1 MALTLVQAS
10 RQPELFSQLE
20 KFVLPYEKFNVTLYE
35 KILSEDES
43 VYALVGNT
51 TKAVFSYSKGKNF
64 VCCAP
69 RWTQEIQ
76 TAIVDFLKDR
86 KVLCVHGEE
95 STVLN
100 LQKILD
106 SRAEQIDE
114 RNMFLME
121 YMGRIYI
128 NPQVRVFLCGSGD
141 EEALMPL
148 QIRFITE
155 EILPAWKEINLPL
168 ERMNLA
174 KALKNNLV
182 YGAGTETEIFA
193 KANINLYSSKIIQ
206 ISGVFTAESHRC
218 KGYASS
224 LVNTVA
230 LLAQKVGRKA
240 TLLVRQENL
249 NAMAAYRKAGFSI
262 SGTYKAV
269 YYRDE
274 SSV

>member
-1 MALTLVQAS
+1 
-10 RQPELFSQLE
+10 
-20 KFVLPYEKFNVTLYE
+20 
-35 KILSEDES
+35 
-43 VYALVGNT
+43 
-51 TKAVFSYSKGKNF
+51 
-64 VCCAP
+64 
-69 RWTQEIQ
+69 
-76 TAIVDFLKDR
+76 
-86 KVLCVHGEE
+86 
-95 STVLN
+95 
-100 LQKILD
+100 
-106 SRAEQIDE
+106 
-114 RNMFLME
+114 MFLME
-121 YMGRIYI
+121 YMDRIYI
-128 NPQVRVFLCGSGD
+128 KPQVRVFLCGSGD

-148 QIRFITE
+148 QSRFIIE